1 MLQNAEGVTGLSSPA
16 RQRFESNPLCRAQGL
31 AVSFQEVFA
40 LQPVNKPTTQES
52 RQSDRIPK
60 EIAILLIG
68 RDAQGVGFI
77 EQTKPVVLCRHG
89 VGIVSTHKLAVEQE
103 LVVVNRESNKETE
116 IRVVGQI
123 GCEGNS
129 YTYGVAFL
137 DLAVDFWGIEFPPAS
152 QLEISA
158 RPKPLQC
165 SVCGLREVAD
175 LGALESDIYAI
186 HGGILRSCARCSG
199 STLWKVSAGE
209 VPDDSPVPEA
219 LNVSP
224 ESAPS
229 PQSPPSPTPFRNRRQ
244 HVRIKVSFTASVRN
258 HSSDDDIVLC
268 ENVSRGGLCFKS
280 SRRYYE
286 TASIEVAAPYS
297 PGLPRI
303 PVPALIVYVQEL
315 PLEKMFRY
323 GVRYLQLM
331 KDPRS

>member
-16 RQRFESNPLCRAQGL
+16 RQRFENNPLCRAERL
-31 AVSFQEVFA
+31 AVNYQEVFA

-52 RQSDRIPK
+52 RRSDRIPK
-60 EIAILLIG
+60 EIGILLIG
-68 RDAQGVGFI
+68 WDAQGVEFM
-77 EQTKPVVLCRHG
+77 EQTKTVVLSRHG
-89 VGIVSTHKLAVEQE
+89 AGIVSTHKLAAEQE
-103 LVVVNRESNKETE
+103 LTVVCRENNKETE

-123 GCEGNS
+123 GCEDDS

-137 DLAVDFWGIEFPPAS
+137 DPVIDFWGIEFPAAS
-152 QLEISA
+152 PLEISA
-158 RPKPLQC
+158 RRKLLKC

-186 HGGILRSCARCSG
+186 HDGILRSCARCSG
-199 STLWKVSAGE
+199 STLWKEAAGE
-209 VPDDSPVPEA
+209 VSDDSHVPEA
-219 LNVSP
+219 LTVP
-224 ESAPS
+224 LESAPS
-229 PQSPPSPTPFRNRRQ
+229 PEPPPSPTPFKNRRQ

-280 SRRYYE
+280 SRRYYK

-323 GVRYLQLM
+323 GVRYLQLT
-331 KDPRS
+331 KDPRT